1 MKCPVCGKEMT
12 EGFLQAPRAVY
23 FSEEQLEHFFIR
35 PNEKIAL
42 LTRNNL
48 DDPKGIAWRCADCK
62 KVVVDYTDIP
72 QSNLKS
78 LF

>member
-1 MKCPVCGKEMT
+1 MNCPVCGKEMT

-35 PNEKIAL
+35 PNDKLAL
-42 LTRNNL
+42 LTCNNFTA
-48 DDPKGIAWRCADCK
+48 PVGIAWRCRDCK

>member
-1 MKCPVCGKEMT
+1 MNCPGCGKEMT
-12 EGFLQAPRAVY
+12 EGFLQAPRAVH

-48 DDPKGIAWRCADCK
+48 DDPKGIAWRCQDCK
-62 KVVVDYTDIP
+62 KVVVDYADIP
-72 QSNLKS
+72 QSIWKNLY
-78 LF
+78 